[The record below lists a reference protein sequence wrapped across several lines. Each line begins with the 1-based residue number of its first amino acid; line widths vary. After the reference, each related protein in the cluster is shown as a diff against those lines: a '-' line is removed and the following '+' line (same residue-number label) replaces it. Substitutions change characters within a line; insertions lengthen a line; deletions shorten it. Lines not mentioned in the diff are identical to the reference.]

1 MVELWV
7 LQGKTHYKCS
17 RHNWIYVDQQHYCS
31 IIFLTF
37 IKWISI
43 RNKNCNENMLWM
55 VVTYKICLLVTIQMK
70 LVSNLEMYWV
80 YSERIQYS
88 LAWEQNGTYICH
100 KTYMPLHGLVQSIS
114 KHWITQ
120 KQYNIISSFFCRH
133 EVYFW
138 CLIVWL
144 HCSLKSPH
152 KIFISL
158 WKFVYTCKHVM
169 QNY

>member
-37 IKWISI
+37 VKWISI
-43 RNKNCNENMLWM
+43 RNKNCDENMLWM

-80 YSERIQYS
+80 YSEHIQYS

-120 KQYNIISSFFCRH
+120 KQYNIISSFFLSPWSIFLMSYCMT
-133 EVYFW
+133 
-138 CLIVWL
+138 
-144 HCSLKSPH
+144 SLLSQISP
-152 KIFISL
+152 
-158 WKFVYTCKHVM
+158 
-169 QNY
+169 